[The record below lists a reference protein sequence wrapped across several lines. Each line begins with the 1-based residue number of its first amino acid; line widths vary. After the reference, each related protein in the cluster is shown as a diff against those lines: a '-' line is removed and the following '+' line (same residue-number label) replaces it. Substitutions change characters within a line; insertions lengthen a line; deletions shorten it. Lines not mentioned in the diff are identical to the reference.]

1 MNTKLLIFRF
11 IKCSFF
17 LIKYSIIFVLRKI
30 EEDYIV
36 VSVGSRVKE
45 FNGVINLN
53 EPSAMLWQLLE
64 KGATEEQLVNKLLEV
79 YNVEK
84 AVAEKDVSAFINK
97 LTVNGILE

>member
-1 MNTKLLIFRF
+1 MK
-11 IKCSFF
+11 IKSG
-17 LIKYSIIFVLRKI
+17 FVLRKI

-64 KGATEEQLVNKLLEV
+64 TGATEEQLVNKLLEV

-97 LTVNGILE
+97 LTINGILE